1 MYRIYEKV
9 PQSQEYEYGMKL
21 LDEETNPFKEGP
33 CLLSMIALAMWEK
46 DINGAMN
53 YGMEAL
59 RLQTNHN
66 ENSGIGLNEFDG
78 KILSL
83 SYGEPSDKTTV
94 KGRNFQGSLARKDTL
109 DEEFTQKYLFPLIE
123 ENGKKIDTLQ
133 AMRNIRN
140 INLLTYCGAT
150 QSALKFEQCL
160 ADRMSEL
167 DYSKDEIAQILS
179 QMCVIGYAT
188 DVKLNAQY
196 REKRNIQSTC
206 LSFGDVNDGDVGAPI
221 GIQDAAKQQGTI
233 FYDEGYYFH
242 YGNGEHGLKN
252 YLIQNDALSLGIS
265 SVLTKALS
273 NSILNQNSPT
283 FKPLSQ
289 ELLTEDLKQ
298 IVTELQEDKKK
309 QEITP
314 IIDEKISYTSPD
326 QLIDA
331 ANIPS
336 FVKKYQGQF
345 DKMIRTSSK
354 NKDNEELILLRKI
367 DSEEVVKGMHS
378 NNGIY
383 YIFTSDGEAIGRIDV
398 IISNSPKSNKAE
410 IQYKCAESQR
420 NKGNTTI
427 SLDEVLKDIFINQSY
442 NNLPIKD
449 IFPLTNIEEVFL
461 AINSDNGASQAV
473 AKKMGFQANG
483 TTHIMTKEMFMQKY
497 NSMSF
502 SESNIGHVTD
512 SSNAELKN
520 NAQKRV
526 QSDIEQDKSKDDS
539 VTEISQ
545 S

>member
-345 DKMIRTSSK
+345 K
-354 NKDNEELILLRKI
+354 
-367 DSEEVVKGMHS
+367 
-378 NNGIY
+378 
-383 YIFTSDGEAIGRIDV
+383 
-398 IISNSPKSNKAE
+398 
-410 IQYKCAESQR
+410 
-420 NKGNTTI
+420 
-427 SLDEVLKDIFINQSY
+427 
-442 NNLPIKD
+442 
-449 IFPLTNIEEVFL
+449 
-461 AINSDNGASQAV
+461 
-473 AKKMGFQANG
+473 
-483 TTHIMTKEMFMQKY
+483 
-497 NSMSF
+497 
-502 SESNIGHVTD
+502 
-512 SSNAELKN
+512 
-520 NAQKRV
+520 
-526 QSDIEQDKSKDDS
+526 
-539 VTEISQ
+539 
-545 S
+545 